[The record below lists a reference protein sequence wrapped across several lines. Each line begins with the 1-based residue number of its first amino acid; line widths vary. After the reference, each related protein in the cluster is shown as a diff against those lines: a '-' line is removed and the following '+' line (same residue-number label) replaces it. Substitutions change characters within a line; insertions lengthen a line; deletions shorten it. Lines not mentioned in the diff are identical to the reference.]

1 MMSQET
7 CLTHICVTAILPGTC
22 GELVQ
27 GTLDGV
33 PCLVSC
39 PIDRYSIAHIE
50 LCPDPNWSV
59 PHDAP
64 KAAAALRAGLIYLGQ
79 TSWGGRLELD
89 SDLPRGRGY
98 ASSTADVAATLY
110 ALGEAVGRKL
120 TDTEVARLAVG
131 VEPSDS
137 TIFPGLTLFD
147 HRQGSFHE
155 WWGDP
160 PSAVVVVCDPG
171 GEVDTLHFNRQDYV
185 HALRLLVPWHREAFD
200 LLRQGLQLGDLPTI
214 GEAATISAQAHQ
226 VVLPSVLLNRVLPLA
241 REVGGVGVCRA
252 HSGTISGILLDPC
265 TADISAVVAFLRRS
279 LGESIAVRAHRLVGG
294 GPRMGEEK
302 IATQ

>member
-7 CLTHICVTAILPGTC
+7 CLTHICVTTVLPGTC

-64 KAAAALRAGLIYLGQ
+64 KTAAALRAGLIYLGQ

-120 TDTEVARLAVG
+120 TDTEVARLAVVCG
-131 VEPSDS
+131 AQRQHDLPRSDVIRSPS
-137 TIFPGLTLFD
+137 
-147 HRQGSFHE
+147 RQLPRMV
-155 WWGDP
+155 GDP

-171 GEVDTLHFNRQDYV
+171 EKSIPCTSIVRITFMLCACWCPGIAKPSTCCGKACSWETCPRS
-185 HALRLLVPWHREAFD
+185 EK
-200 LLRQGLQLGDLPTI
+200 LQR
-214 GEAATISAQAHQ
+214 
-226 VVLPSVLLNRVLPLA
+226 SVLRRTRWFCP
-241 REVGGVGVCRA
+241 VCY
-252 HSGTISGILLDPC
+252 
-265 TADISAVVAFLRRS
+265 
-279 LGESIAVRAHRLVGG
+279 
-294 GPRMGEEK
+294 
-302 IATQ
+302 